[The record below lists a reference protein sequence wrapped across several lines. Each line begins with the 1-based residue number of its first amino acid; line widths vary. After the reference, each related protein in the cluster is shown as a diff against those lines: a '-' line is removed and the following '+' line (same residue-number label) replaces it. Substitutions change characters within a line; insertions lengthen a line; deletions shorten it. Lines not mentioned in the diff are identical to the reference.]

1 VRTAPARVPAS
12 IAHSNLTRLWTGSKT
27 RAFVDFVV
35 EAFRREG
42 LPANINF
49 FDTTN
54 KEFVT

>member
-1 VRTAPARVPAS
+1 MRRPC
-12 IAHSNLTRLWTGSKT
+12 SKT

-49 FDTTN
+49 IDTTN